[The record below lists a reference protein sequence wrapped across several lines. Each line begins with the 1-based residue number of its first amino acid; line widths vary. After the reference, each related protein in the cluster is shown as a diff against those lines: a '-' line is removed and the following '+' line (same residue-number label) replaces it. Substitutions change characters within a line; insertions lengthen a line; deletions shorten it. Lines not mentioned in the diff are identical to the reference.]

1 MHAILFGDAIAF
13 ADKIL
18 YCRFVGR
25 DYENIGFPL
34 KRNKNLFSSFLKLLK
49 TIESL

>member
-1 MHAILFGDAIAF
+1 MHAFLFGDAIAF

-49 TIESL
+49 MIESL